1 MNTYD
6 GLFIFGE
13 TVRDERVGEM
23 TNYVVGE
30 IEKLGGKIL
39 NKRDMGQRS
48 FARPLQKKEA
58 GVFVAVTFEMDPDK
72 MAALNA
78 RYKLNDD
85 VFRCQIVKLNE
96 KQAAQPP
103 PVSAPAT
110 RSDRPDRPDRSD
122 RSDRSVSTQA

>member
-13 TVRDERVGEM
+13 SVRDERVGEM
-23 TNYVVGE
+23 TGYVVGE

-39 NKRDMGQRS
+39 NKREMGQRS
-48 FARPLQKKEA
+48 FARPLQKKET
-58 GVFVAVTFEMDPDK
+58 GFYLAVTFAMDGDK
-72 MAALNA
+72 LAALNA

-85 VFRCQIVKLNE
+85 VFRCQIVKLSE

-103 PVSAPAT
+103 PVSAPAARME
-110 RSDRPDRPDRSD
+110 RSATTP
-122 RSDRSVSTQA
+122 A

>member
-23 TNYVVGE
+23 TSYVAGE

-39 NKRDMGQRS
+39 NKRDMRQRS
-48 FARPLQKKEA
+48 FARPMNKKET
-58 GVFVAVTFEMDPDK
+58 GVYVAVTFTLDPDK
-72 MAALNA
+72 VADLSA
-78 RYKLNDD
+78 RYKLNDE

-103 PVSAPAT
+103 PVSVPAARTERAPAM
-110 RSDRPDRPDRSD
+110 P
-122 RSDRSVSTQA
+122 A